1 MFDAPKVRGS
11 GTWRGDE
18 WHLFR
23 GLCAWPRGHGVGGLQ
38 RGPHALPWPHGV
50 AWAASAQR
58 AAGGQCT
65 HRHCAGRQAAS
76 PAPPRRGPS
85 PPGPSQADPDRS
97 SEEQSSAPYESQIIC
112 PTGSCPNAGLRSH
125 ELLQR
130 ADGWQLRTPDFSR
143 ASNGLCSQAE
153 VPALSAE
160 APSPCPT
167 LCVCGDPAGA
177 PPWGWGWG
185 PGGTPTLPA
194 AGPRSTEGD
203 ERWWLNVRF
212 ASNPANTQ
220 PEGEGNRIYAEMI

>member
-1 MFDAPKVRGS
+1 MAQGTAQGAPFGACRPVFDAPKVGGS

-23 GLCAWPRGHGVGGLQ
+23 GLCAWPRGHGVGDLQ

-76 PAPPRRGPS
+76 PATPRGPS

-160 APSPCPT
+160 APSPCPSPVR
-167 LCVCGDPAGA
+167 LR
-177 PPWGWGWG
+177 
-185 PGGTPTLPA
+185 
-194 AGPRSTEGD
+194 GPRRS
-203 ERWWLNVRF
+203 
-212 ASNPANTQ
+212 PAVGVGVGAGRNTNA
-220 PEGEGNRIYAEMI
+220 PGSWPPLH